1 MSGLVSPHRIQMYV
15 NFGVSTL
22 DTQETNVCQLWCIYT
37 GYTGDKCMS
46 TLVCLHRI
54 HRRQMYVKFNVST
67 QDTEET
73 NVCQV

>member
-1 MSGLVSPHRIQMYV
+1 
-15 NFGVSTL
+15 
-22 DTQETNVCQLWCIYT
+22 
-37 GYTGDKCMS
+37 MS

-54 HRRQMYVKFNVST
+54 HRRQMYVKFSVSTQDTEEKKCMSSLMCLHRIQRRRMYVKIGVST

>member
-1 MSGLVSPHRIQMYV
+1 MSSLMCLHRIHKRQMYV
-15 NFGVSTL
+15 KFSVTTQ
-22 DTQETNVCQLWCIYT
+22 DTEER
-37 GYTGDKCMS
+37 KCMS

-54 HRRQMYVKFNVST
+54 QRRRMYVKFNVST